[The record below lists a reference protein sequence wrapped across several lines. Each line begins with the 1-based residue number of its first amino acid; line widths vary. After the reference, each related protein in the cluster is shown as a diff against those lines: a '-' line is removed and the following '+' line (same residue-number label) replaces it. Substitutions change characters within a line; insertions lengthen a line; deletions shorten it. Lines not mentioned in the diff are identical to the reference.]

1 MTTSEARAK
10 GRLSAGRSTFF
21 KHYGPTVVGQCVLLG
36 MGILTGVLAARM
48 LGPVGRGE
56 YAAITIW
63 PLAVVGLLALGI
75 NQAIAFTLGRR
86 SFTVSEVAT
95 AATIIG
101 FVQCC
106 LSIVIGLLVIHFVLA
121 TYSRATQHL
130 GLVFVLSTPALILSG
145 NPANIFQGLQDRL
158 RFNLIRVIAA
168 STYCVGLIGLY
179 LTHRGGLTSVVLFLT
194 LGYVV
199 AFIVGS
205 AMVWRVLTP
214 QWRWNLSAIRRL
226 IHFGSRAQATNLTSY
241 FNQRVDQLLLSL
253 FVPPRDLGLYIVAV
267 TLSTM
272 VSVFPQAAG
281 IVTFARGSSLHSDDA
296 RATIRYSFRASL
308 IWLLLC
314 CSALYWLCPFL
325 IRRAFGTAFEGSI
338 LPCRILLPGALMTG
352 LNQVLYNGASAL
364 GRPGLPS
371 CAEGVC
377 MAVTATGLYLL
388 VPRYGYLGAAVVSS
402 VAYTLSFLLMLG
414 LAHRHLDLDLRDLLI
429 ERRDPAAVKPR

>member
-1 MTTSEARAK
+1 MTTTEAIQK
-10 GRLSAGRSTFF
+10 SPLTAGKSTFL
-21 KHYGPTVVGQCVLLG
+21 KHYGPTVVGQCVLLVV
-36 MGILTGVLAARM
+36 GILTGVLAARI

-63 PLAVVGLLALGI
+63 PLAIVGVLALGI

-86 SFTVSEVAT
+86 LFTVSEVAT
-95 AATIIG
+95 AVTTIG

-106 LSIVIGLLVIHFVLA
+106 LSIMIGLVVIHFVLA

-130 GLVFVLSTPALILSG
+130 GLIFVLSTPALILSG
-145 NPANIFQGLQDRL
+145 NPANIFQGLQHRL

-168 STYCVGLIGLY
+168 STYCVGLLGLY
-179 LTHRGGLTSVVLFLT
+179 RTHRGGLTSVILFLT

-199 AFIVGS
+199 AFMVGS
-205 AMVWRVLTP
+205 AMVWHILRP
-214 QWRWNLSAIRRL
+214 RWQWNSSAIRRL

-253 FVPPRDLGLYIVAV
+253 FVPPKDLGLYVVAV
-267 TLSTM
+267 TLSTT

-281 IVTFARGSSLHSDDA
+281 IVTFARGSSLQSDDA
-296 RATIRYSFRASL
+296 RATIGYSFRASL

-314 CSALYWLCPFL
+314 CSVLYWLCPFL
-325 IRRAFGTAFEGSI
+325 IRRAFGSAFEGSI

-377 MAVTATGLYLL
+377 MTVTAAGLYLL

-402 VAYTLSFLLMLG
+402 VAYTLSFMLMLG
-414 LAHRHLDLDLRDLLI
+414 LAQKQLSLSLWDLLI
-429 ERRDPAAVKPR
+429 EGHTPAKREP